1 MPERSKGVVSSTTIF
16 GFVGSNPTLCICP
29 CGLMDKACDF

>member
-16 GFVGSNPTLCICP
+16 GFVGSNPTLCKMSMWP
-29 CGLMDKACDF
+29 NG